1 MKFTV
6 GWLKDYLDF
15 DCSLI
20 QLSHKLTSIGLE
32 VENIKIPITDP
43 DKFIVCKVIKV
54 EKHPNADKLK
64 VCDVSDGKDNYN
76 IVCGAENVKNGLIT
90 VLAKEGA
97 IIYNQTEKEFKIS
110 KSKIRGIQSNGML
123 CSEEELGIEEK
134 STGIIELNDSY
145 KVGKSF
151 SDYVSDEDIDKEIN
165 TLRDQRASFDVVER
179 EAKEGD
185 YIKCSYEGELD
196 GKAVSEIVPDKPMY
210 GKQTN
215 TWEEA
220 GQAKGLGVDAIAE
233 GVVGMKSGEKK
244 EIEAK
249 FKDDFEIAPLA
260 GKSVIYQV
268 EVHEVR
274 EKKAPEMDEEFFKSV
289 KVENLEELKD
299 RVLTDLESRKQRE
312 NQNSKRSQ
320 VTQKILELPDFP
332 LPQQA
337 VEDESNSIFQ
347 QRAQRAIQQGTKQEE
362 IESQKDELWK
372 EAKTQG
378 EARVK
383 LTLILGK
390 IAEKE
395 KVEVNN
401 EDLARAASQEAMMMR
416 KDPTAYIKELSKDRR
431 QLHRLRQD
439 ILHDK
444 TLDLVAN
451 KTKENISDTKGD

>member
-1 MKFTV
+1 MNLE
-6 GWLKDYLDF
+6 LKDAGTARKIAIVTFDADEIKSKEDEACREIGKIANIPGFRKGKAPAAVIRKRYSRELKDELTRKVSTDAYESILDNK
-15 DCSLI
+15 D
-20 QLSHKLTSIGLE
+20 
-32 VENIKIPITDP
+32 
-43 DKFIVCKVIKV
+43 IKV
-54 EKHPNADKLK
+54 YSILK
-64 VCDVSDGKDNYN
+64 VDPGDLSSESGVSVEVTVDLEPEFEIPEYENFEVSVQPTDVSD
-76 IVCGAENVKNGLIT
+76 
-90 VLAKEGA
+90 
-97 IIYNQTEKEFKIS
+97 
-110 KSKIRGIQSNGML
+110 
-123 CSEEELGIEEK
+123 EE
-134 STGIIELNDSY
+134 
-145 KVGKSF
+145 
-151 SDYVSDEDIDKEIN
+151 IDKEIN
-165 TLRDQRASFDVVER
+165 ALRDQRASFDEVDR

-185 YIKCSYEGELD
+185 YIKCSYEGKID
-196 GKAVSEIVPDKPMY
+196 GNPVSEILPDKPMY

-233 GVVGMKSGEKK
+233 GVIGMKSGDKK
-244 EIEAK
+244 DIEAS
-249 FKDDFEIAPLA
+249 FDEDFEIAPLA
-260 GKSVIYQV
+260 GKTVSYDL

-274 EKKAPEMDEEFFKSV
+274 EKKPPALDEEFFKSL

-299 RVLTDLESRKQRE
+299 RVLTDLEERKKRD
-312 NQNSKRSQ
+312 NQNAKRSE
-320 VTQKILELPDFP
+320 VTQKILEAPDFP

-347 QRAQRAIQQGTKQEE
+347 SRAQRAIQKGAKQEE
-362 IESQKDELWK
+362 IESKKDELWK

-383 LTLILGK
+383 LTLVLGK

-401 EDLARAASQEAMMMR
+401 EDLARAATQEAMMMR

-431 QLHRLRQD
+431 QLQRLRQD

-451 KTKENISDTKGD
+451 KTKEKISENVEEKSK

>member
-1 MKFTV
+1 
-6 GWLKDYLDF
+6 
-15 DCSLI
+15 
-20 QLSHKLTSIGLE
+20 
-32 VENIKIPITDP
+32 
-43 DKFIVCKVIKV
+43 
-54 EKHPNADKLK
+54 
-64 VCDVSDGKDNYN
+64 
-76 IVCGAENVKNGLIT
+76 
-90 VLAKEGA
+90 
-97 IIYNQTEKEFKIS
+97 
-110 KSKIRGIQSNGML
+110 
-123 CSEEELGIEEK
+123 
-134 STGIIELNDSY
+134 
-145 KVGKSF
+145 
-151 SDYVSDEDIDKEIN
+151 
-165 TLRDQRASFDVVER
+165 
-179 EAKEGD
+179 
-185 YIKCSYEGELD
+185 LD

-249 FKDDFEIAPLA
+249 FEDDFEIAPLA
-260 GKSVIYQV
+260 GKTVVYQV
-268 EVHEVR
+268 EIHEVR

-395 KVEVNN
+395 KVEVSN

-451 KTKENISDTKGD
+451 KTKENVCDIEGDHTH

>member
-1 MKFTV
+1 MKDELTRKV
-6 GWLKDYLDF
+6 STDAYESILDNKD
-15 DCSLI
+15 
-20 QLSHKLTSIGLE
+20 
-32 VENIKIPITDP
+32 
-43 DKFIVCKVIKV
+43 IKV
-54 EKHPNADKLK
+54 YSILK
-64 VCDVSDGKDNYN
+64 VDPGELSSESGVSVEVTVDLEPEFEIPEYENFEVSVQPTDVSD
-76 IVCGAENVKNGLIT
+76 
-90 VLAKEGA
+90 
-97 IIYNQTEKEFKIS
+97 
-110 KSKIRGIQSNGML
+110 
-123 CSEEELGIEEK
+123 EE
-134 STGIIELNDSY
+134 
-145 KVGKSF
+145 
-151 SDYVSDEDIDKEIN
+151 IDKEIN
-165 TLRDQRASFDVVER
+165 ALRDQRASFDEVDR

-185 YIKCSYEGELD
+185 YIKCSYEGKID
-196 GKAVSEIVPDKPMY
+196 GNPVAEILPDKPMY

-233 GVVGMKSGEKK
+233 GVIGMKSGDKK
-244 EIEAK
+244 DVEAS
-249 FKDDFEIAPLA
+249 FDEDFEIAPLA
-260 GKSVIYQV
+260 GKTVSYDL

-274 EKKAPEMDEEFFKSV
+274 EKKPPALDEEFFKSL

-299 RVLTDLESRKQRE
+299 RVLTDLEERKKRD
-312 NQNSKRSQ
+312 NQNAKRSE
-320 VTQKILELPDFP
+320 VTQKILEAPDFP

-347 QRAQRAIQQGTKQEE
+347 SRAQRAIQQGAKQEE
-362 IESQKDELWK
+362 IESKKDELWK

-383 LTLILGK
+383 LTLVLGK

-401 EDLARAASQEAMMMR
+401 EDLARAATQEAMMMR

-431 QLHRLRQD
+431 QLQRLRQD

-451 KTKENISDTKGD
+451 KTKEKISENVEEKSK